1 MGNAAATP
9 PTPKDEAE
17 SESLLAADENEEEP
31 RSNLVAQAG
40 EALSGMSRGLAH
52 AVGIEKVKPP
62 EEQTWTEQLEAEVWR
77 PVTPNPLPR
86 SQPCPWCF
94 PPPQA

>member
-9 PTPKDEAE
+9 LTPKDEAE

-31 RSNLVAQAG
+31 SNLVSQAG

-62 EEQTWTEQLEAEVWR
+62 EEQTWTEQLEAEVG
-77 PVTPNPLPR
+77 LA
-86 SQPCPWCF
+86 S
-94 PPPQA
+94 